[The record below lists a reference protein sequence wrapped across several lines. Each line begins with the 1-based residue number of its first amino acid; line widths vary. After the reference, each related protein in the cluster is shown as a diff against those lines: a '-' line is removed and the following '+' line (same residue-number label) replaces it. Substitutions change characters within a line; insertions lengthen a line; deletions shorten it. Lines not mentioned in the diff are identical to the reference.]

1 MYNKLNY
8 LEIIFSCTRIIK
20 RCSVL
25 IISCAI
31 LTYNYNLC
39 SAFRKTIA
47 ERDKVFEELGEFL
60 QLKNSI
66 ENIAVSLC
74 AFFFERRT
82 YQTADKYLRY

>member
-1 MYNKLNY
+1 M
-8 LEIIFSCTRIIK
+8 
-20 RCSVL
+20 
-25 IISCAI
+25 
-31 LTYNYNLC
+31 C

-74 AFFFERRT
+74 AFFLNVERT
-82 YQTADKYLRY
+82 KQQTSIYAIK